1 MGLFEQLKADGQR
14 EWDAYTRHSFVI
26 QLGNGSLPLP
36 AFQDYLVQDYLFLV
50 QFARANAL
58 AAYKSR
64 SLADLKD
71 QYTALGAIIAE
82 TDLHISLT
90 ERWGISPDEL
100 VAAPEKQATVAYTRY
115 VLDCGMTGDLL
126 DVNVALAPAPSATP
140 RSEQPSHR
148 NSTTARTTPTGNGS
162 RNMPARSSKPPPARP
177 SPASIPWPAVRS
189 RNAASQSSPRSSAP
203 RRVWKPISGS
213 RRWIASADPRTRA
226 TITRSVLRRPA
237 WSIRELRGI

>member
-1 MGLFEQLKADGQR
+1 MGLFEYFKADGQR
-14 EWDAYTRHSFVI
+14 EWDAYTRHSFVT
-26 QLGNGSLPLP
+26 QLGDGSLPLP

-126 DVNVALAPAPSATP
+126 DLNVALAPCSVGYAEIGAALAP
-140 RSEQPSHR
+140 ELHD
-148 NSTTARTTPTGNGS
+148 
-162 RNMPARSSKPPPARP
+162 RP
-177 SPASIPWPAVRS
+177 DHPYREWIEEYAGEEFQ
-189 RNAASQSSPRSSAP
+189 AASRSAISRLDTLAGGP
-203 RRVWKPISGS
+203 VSERRFAELAQIFRTAS
-213 RRWIASADPRTRA
+213 RLEADFWQQA
-226 TITRSVLRRPA
+226 LDSV
-237 WSIRELRGI
+237 G